1 MRLRFGP
8 HATRLAEQVLIRDPF
23 YVVQILSEAPASV
36 LADILRG
43 LVTAFDSRPLTCACA
58 RCGRTA
64 QGVCAYPASTR
75 LIGFCE
81 RCVLTS
87 AAARPAPMLRIDGYE
102 AAIRHVASSFP
113 RGHRAEMR
121 RIVGAL
127 ALCKGG
133 PARATEAGVMSF
145 LHPASQPASRGGYN
159 L

>member
-23 YVVQILSEAPASV
+23 YVLQVLSEAPASV

-43 LVTAFDSRPLTCACA
+43 LVTVFDARALTCACA
-58 RCGRTA
+58 RCGRPA

-87 AAARPAPMLRIDGYE
+87 AAARPEPMLRIDGYE
-102 AAIRHVASSFP
+102 AALRHVASSFP
-113 RGHRAEMR
+113 RGHRIEMR
-121 RIVGAL
+121 RIIGEL
-127 ALCKGG
+127 ARCKGG
-133 PARATEAGVMSF
+133 PARATEAAVMGF
-145 LHPASQPASRGGYN
+145 LHSA
-159 L
+159 